1 MRVLLVSDIHS
12 NIEALTAVIEAADM
26 TRFDAVWCAG
36 DVTGY
41 GPNPDECVKYFL
53 GLPNLKIVM
62 GNHDSVISK
71 VSAPIGFNPN
81 AINAALKNIESIT
94 PESQQWLA
102 ELEPSLRIDP
112 EVILVHGSPLDPDEY
127 LLSLELSIP
136 SLSSMAKSGIR
147 VGLFGHTHMPAI
159 YVYDK
164 TNDQYF
170 EESVKADKD
179 IELNISNDFVY
190 LVNPGSVGQPR
201 DGDPRASF
209 MELEILENR
218 IIVRNRRVYY
228 KIASCQE
235 KMRERKYPEILIN
248 RLNYGC

>member
-1 MRVLLVSDIHS
+1 MRILLVSDIHS
-12 NIEALTAVIEAADM
+12 NIEALTAVIEEADLS
-26 TRFDAVWCAG
+26 RFQGIWCAG

-41 GPNPDECVKYFL
+41 GPNPDECVRFFS

-81 AINAALKNIESIT
+81 AINAALKNIESIS
-94 PESQQWLA
+94 PGSQSWLA
-102 ELEPSLRIDP
+102 GLEQSIRIDP
-112 EVILVHGSPLDPDEY
+112 ELILVHGSPIDPDEY
-127 LLSLELSIP
+127 LLSLELAIP
-136 SLSSMAKSGIR
+136 SLSAMAKSGIKI
-147 VGLFGHTHMPAI
+147 GLFGHTHMPAV

-164 TNDQYF
+164 TSDEYF
-170 EESVKADKD
+170 EESVKPDID

-209 MELEILENR
+209 MELEILDTK
-218 IIVRNRRVYY
+218 IIARNRRVFY
-228 KIASCQE
+228 KIATCQD
-235 KMRERKYPEILIN
+235 KMRTKKYPEVLIN
-248 RLNYGC
+248 RLNFGY